1 MRTLT
6 ALALAALVS
15 LAAVPGARADGDAAA
30 GEKVFIKCKA
40 CHMVGP
46 DAKNRVGP
54 ELNGVIGR
62 VPGTL
67 DTFAFSPAMKD
78 FGVGKVWDEATLTDY
93 LTAPRKVVT
102 GTKMVFVGLPKPQ
115 DVANVIAYL
124 ASFNADGSPKTADA
138 AAPAAETPA
147 APAPAN

>member
-15 LAAVPGARADGDAAA
+15 LAALPGARADGDAAA

-67 DTFAFSPAMKD
+67 DTFAFSPAMKE
-78 FGVGKVWDEATLTDY
+78 FGTGKVWDEATLTDY

-138 AAPAAETPA
+138 AAPAA
-147 APAPAN
+147 PAPAN

>member
-6 ALALAALVS
+6 ALTLAALVS
-15 LAAVPGARADGDAAA
+15 LAALPGARADGDAAA

-67 DTFAFSPAMKD
+67 DTFAFSTAMKD
-78 FGVGKVWDEATLTDY
+78 FGAGKVWDEATLTEY

-138 AAPAAETPA
+138 AAPAA
-147 APAPAN
+147 PAPAN